1 MALNPPA
8 ALTEHHGTD
17 GFDSGKPSLDDWL
30 KRRALR
36 NQIDGASRTFV
47 VPADDGAVRAYYAL
61 AAGSVMPEQA
71 TGAVRR
77 NMPAPVPVVI
87 LARLAVDR
95 SLQGQGIGRALLKDA
110 LLRTLQAADTIGVR
124 ALLIH
129 ALDEEAATFYEK
141 FGFARS
147 PMDPL
152 VLMMPLKAARDRLGS
167 PGT

>member
-1 MALNPPA
+1 MTLNPPT

-17 GFDSGKPSLDDWL
+17 GFGSGKPSLDDWL
-30 KRRALR
+30 KRRALK
-36 NQIDGASRTFV
+36 NQIDGASRTYV
-47 VPADDGAVRAYYAL
+47 VASDDSVVRAYYAL
-61 AAGSVMPEQA
+61 AAGSVLPEQA

-77 NMPAPVPVVI
+77 NMPAQIPVVI

-124 ALLIH
+124 AMLIH
-129 ALDEEAATFYEK
+129 ALDEEAAAFYEK

-147 PMDPL
+147 PMDPM
-152 VLMMPLKAARDRLGS
+152 VLMMPLKAVRDRLGA
-167 PGT
+167 